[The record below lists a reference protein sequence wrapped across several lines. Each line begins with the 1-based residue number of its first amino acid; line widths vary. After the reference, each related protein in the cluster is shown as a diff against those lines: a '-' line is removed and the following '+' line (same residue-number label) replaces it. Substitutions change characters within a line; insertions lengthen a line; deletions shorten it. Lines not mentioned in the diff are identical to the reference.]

1 MKNDSLRVSMGQKLA
16 HGHYI
21 ILISPDDDEQFSAA
35 VGSSSSTTIGSW
47 QKYDTIFYY
56 HHSPIVAIDL
66 AVKAHWEMV
75 NKTNQTENEKQS

>member
-1 MKNDSLRVSMGQKLA
+1 MKNDSLRATMEQKLA

-35 VGSSSSTTIGSW
+35 VGSATSTTIGNW
-47 QKYDTIFYY
+47 QRYDTIFYY
-56 HHSPIVAIDL
+56 HHSSIVAINL

-75 NKTNQTENEKQS
+75 NKTKQKEQS